1 MREETYVI
9 AYCGKAEQ
17 YYRLKLDRDEKTILD
32 FALSRRKAVNLQPVP
47 RGMRL
52 ETAQALRACPVCGSR
67 TAGKCSCMVRSLP
80 CERNIG
86 FRFPCV
92 YCREM
97 QFIGVE
103 RI

>member
-1 MREETYVI
+1 MRTETYVI
-9 AYCGKAEQ
+9 AYCAKSEQ
-17 YYRLKLDRDEKTILD
+17 YYRMKLDKDENTILD
-32 FALSRRKAVNLQPVP
+32 FAVSRRKAVNLQPAP
-47 RGMRL
+47 KGMRL
-52 ETAQALRACPVCGSR
+52 ETSRALRACPVCGNR
-67 TAGKCSCMVRSLP
+67 TACGCGCMVRSLP

-97 QFIGVE
+97 KIIGVE